1 MTYTSD
7 DHHLKQVVES
17 FPDDTHNIMSEVSG
31 LPILINILHQHPSSQ
46 LKLPCFQ
53 KLLVA
58 LAKILLGD
66 LSLVTPPLL
75 SSLASPRR
83 LSVAAAGAAVV
94 SFFGG

>member
-1 MTYTSD
+1 MTYTPD

-17 FPDDTHNIMSEVSG
+17 FPDDTHNIMSEVSD
-31 LPILINILHQHPSSQ
+31 LPILILHQHPSSQ